1 MIDLHIHTT
10 CSDGTYT
17 PEEVV
22 ELAKEKK
29 LEVIA
34 ITDHDTI
41 DGVKRGAKK
50 AKELGIEFINGI
62 ELSTNYQGKEIHI
75 LGYFLNLDDEKL
87 VNKLQEL
94 RNQRVTRTDK
104 IIEQLK
110 EYKIEIT
117 KEEVM
122 KEVKGDLISR
132 THIASVLLK
141 KGYVDTRKAAFR
153 RYLGD
158 TGAAYVPRRNFT
170 PIDAVKMLK
179 ENGALAFIAHPK
191 LIPWGEKKTFKLVD
205 ELKEIGLDGLETYYP
220 SFREIDKIYYKK
232 MCEKRGMIPSG
243 GSDFHGG
250 NRNNISLGIANVQN
264 EVYEKMV
271 ERLNQN
277 KIILK
282 VKESQ

>member
-10 CSDGTYT
+10 CSDGTYS

-22 ELAKEKK
+22 ELAREKN

-41 DGVKRGAKK
+41 DGVERGAKK
-50 AKELGIEFINGI
+50 AKEFGIEFINGI

-75 LGYFLNLDDEKL
+75 LGYFLNLKDEKL

-94 RNQRVTRTDK
+94 RNQRITRTDE
-104 IIEQLK
+104 IIEKLK
-110 EYKIEIT
+110 EFRIEIS

-141 KGYVDTRKAAFR
+141 KGYVNTRKAAFR

-158 TGAAYVPRRNFT
+158 RGAAYVPRKNFT
-170 PIDAVKMLK
+170 PMDAVKLLK

-205 ELKEIGLDGLETYYP
+205 ELKSMGLDGLETYYP
-220 SFREIDKIYYKK
+220 SFSEIDKVYYKK

-250 NRNNISLGIANVQN
+250 NRKNISLGIANVQN
-264 EVYEKMV
+264 EVYENMLK
-271 ERLNQN
+271 RFNQ
-277 KIILK
+277 KRT
-282 VKESQ
+282 E

>member
-22 ELAKEKK
+22 ELAKEKE
-29 LEVIA
+29 LDVIA

-41 DGVKRGAKK
+41 DGVERGALK
-50 AKELGIEFINGI
+50 AKELGIKFINGI

-75 LGYFLNLDDEKL
+75 LGYFLNIEDEKL
-87 VNKLQEL
+87 VNKLYEL
-94 RNQRVTRTDK
+94 KNQRLTRTEK
-104 IIEQLK
+104 IIEKLR
-110 EYKIEIT
+110 EFRIEIT

-132 THIASVLLK
+132 THIASVLFK
-141 KGYVDTRKAAFR
+141 KGYVNTRKAAFR

-158 TGAAYVPRRNFT
+158 RGAAYVPRKNFT
-170 PIDAVKMLK
+170 PMDAVKLLK

-191 LIPWGEKKTFKLVD
+191 LIPWGEKKTFELVD
-205 ELKEIGLDGLETYYP
+205 KLKEIGLDGLETYYP

-232 MCEKRGMIPSG
+232 MCEKRGMIVSG

-250 NRNNISLGIANVQN
+250 NRNNITLGIANVKN
-264 EVYEKMV
+264 EVYKKMK
-271 ERLNQN
+271 ERLEEK
-277 KIILK
+277 KIDNEK
-282 VKESQ
+282 